1 MRRPVIDRTDH
12 DDSDAL
18 VVRVDYADDDA
29 WRTVVELLNQPWG
42 GDPGIRA
49 ANRFVNHHAYAGAS
63 PDEVLAAVGKEGPPL
78 VAVFVADET
87 TMRGEHPVLA
97 VSTLTREDC
106 ESDEE
111 FAEAMEFGREF
122 RLAPT
127 AITEMTHTLAL
138 GNMGF
143 GEFAARAAE
152 EPGRVFRGF
161 AADQP
166 AGKLPR
172 ATWDGWDRP
181 CDRTRLRRG
190 QTLRDASLV
199 SPNGR
204 YEFVSSN
211 GSFYLREN
219 GEVVWLAAP
228 GYARGTGL
236 FLDRDGE
243 LQVRTTRGHGS
254 PMIPDFDH
262 MRGKRV
268 RWPRDADGKRAPAR
282 NADALV
288 VRDNGDID
296 LVDEDDQTMW
306 SFETAQHVRLRR
318 ELRVFSAKKS
328 APAQDEPVPLR
339 RLRPQ

>member
-18 VVRVDYADDDA
+18 VVRVDYSDDDA
-29 WRTVVELLNQPWG
+29 WRTVVELLNQPWN
-42 GDPGIRA
+42 GDPEIPA
-49 ANRFVNHHAYAGAS
+49 SNRFVNNHAYAGAS
-63 PDEVLAAVGKEGPPL
+63 PDEVLAAVGEEGPPL
-78 VAVFVADET
+78 LAVFVADEA

-97 VSTLTREDC
+97 ISTLTREDC
-106 ESDEE
+106 EHDEE

-127 AITEMTHTLAL
+127 AITEMTCNLAL

-143 GEFAARAAE
+143 EEFAAQAAE

-161 AADQP
+161 TADRP
-166 AGKLPR
+166 AGTVPR
-172 ATWDGWDRP
+172 TPWDGWDRP

-190 QTLRDASLV
+190 QTFRDASLI

-211 GSFYLREN
+211 GTFSLREN
-219 GEVVWLAAP
+219 GEAVWLDAPSHAA
-228 GYARGTGL
+228 GMGL
-236 FLDRDGE
+236 FLDPEGE
-243 LQVRTTRGHGS
+243 LQLRTDRGHGY
-254 PMIPDFDH
+254 PMIPNFDH

-268 RWPRDADGKRAPAR
+268 RWPRDADGRRAPAR
-282 NADALV
+282 NAEALL

-296 LVDEDDQTMW
+296 LVDNEDRTLW
-306 SFETAQHVRLRR
+306 SFETAQHVRLLR
-318 ELRVFSAKKS
+318 ELRALSIKK
-328 APAQDEPVPLR
+328 APVPSHPS
-339 RLRPQ
+339 RPE